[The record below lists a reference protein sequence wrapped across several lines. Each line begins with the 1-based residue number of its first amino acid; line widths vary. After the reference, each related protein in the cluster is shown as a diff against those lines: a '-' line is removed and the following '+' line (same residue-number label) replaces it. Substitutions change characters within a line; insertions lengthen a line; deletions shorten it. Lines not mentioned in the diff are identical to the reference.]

1 MSEEPEGDIE
11 TGNAPVAPI
20 VNNFN
25 SASLLTSTR
34 ANAVP
39 LYVIVGLS
47 VYVFVSAVFAAIFP
61 PTNSTAWPTFQDFIR
76 VLKTGG
82 TGGDMISQV
91 QESPEASG
99 KRKRGS
105 QPRDYFALPIAFTK
119 LCSQEWYPR
128 LAQSAKDL
136 ITEIF
141 SYMSSDRP
149 ALRPSTPVAAAAA
162 AMRVIT
168 PENADLATDLV
179 MEETA
184 SDIDLSEP
192 YWQAA
197 RKNFELRLEE
207 FESSDDLG
215 FAAEW
220 ISQRVRGTIT
230 ELMAAK
236 EFGET
241 KIYLDLPVEM
251 ETTLMKTA
259 LEGFDCCGICKHKFP
274 PHFSYPLH
282 RAELGGGGNI
292 EGAGALSWVS
302 HACAT
307 WLAKARFVKFQFD
320 DDDEYGGHCA
330 PQMFQERLE
339 ARRAEY
345 LAKPNDFGVNLGAHN
360 PSQSSKGKALRV
372 HPMRKL
378 DLEFNDPKNPK
389 PYVNMQTDKAD
400 KFYKPVDFDALAAA
414 ETYLWTRSSGP
425 TSDPNLTNRQ
435 LPREWIPAVVQN
447 SRKGVFR
454 ILRDA
459 MRWFQGAA
467 LPPPAFL
474 NEDFMKLCA
483 SKYPA
488 HRTIQP
494 GHPDHVVGMIYNPI
508 HPWAHI
514 GTGHHIFNRGSNIA
528 GPFFALYPWP
538 PLGQNPN
545 NYGWYHNP
553 AWCRNHMMAVHA
565 NDPEMQFLF
574 IAREA
579 GAEITGNDAAFMF
592 WQQSHPPSLLKKM
605 WHCDA
610 QGRPLLINSYH
621 LLACMQAQSF
631 AGAVN
636 RDYKQFYLRMCIKRM
651 LDAHRGVLA
660 PAFFHAMQ
668 FVMAM
673 A

>member
-1 MSEEPEGDIE
+1 
-11 TGNAPVAPI
+11 
-20 VNNFN
+20 
-25 SASLLTSTR
+25 
-34 ANAVP
+34 
-39 LYVIVGLS
+39 
-47 VYVFVSAVFAAIFP
+47 
-61 PTNSTAWPTFQDFIR
+61 
-76 VLKTGG
+76 
-82 TGGDMISQV
+82 MISQV

-99 KRKRGS
+99 VKRKRGS

-128 LAQSAKDL
+128 LKQSAKDL

-141 SYMSSDRP
+141 SYISSERP

-162 AMRVIT
+162 AAMRVIT
-168 PENADLATDLV
+168 PENAGLATDPV
-179 MEETA
+179 MEDTV
-184 SDIDLSEP
+184 SGIDLSAP

-197 RKNFELRLEE
+197 RKNYHKRLEE
-207 FESSDDLG
+207 LDGSDDMVYLAN
-215 FAAEW
+215 F
-220 ISQRVRGTIT
+220 ISQHVRGTIG
-230 ELMAAK
+230 ELMADK
-236 EFGET
+236 EFVET
-241 KIYLDLPVEM
+241 KIYLDLPVDI
-251 ETTLMKTA
+251 ETTLMKA
-259 LEGFDCCGICKHKFP
+259 AQEGFDCCGICKQKFP
-274 PHFSYPLH
+274 QHFSFQLH

-292 EGAGALSWVS
+292 EGAGALSWVC

-307 WLAKARFVKFQFD
+307 WLAKARFVKYQFD
-320 DDDEYGGHCA
+320 DDDKDGGHCS
-330 PQMFQERLE
+330 PQMFQERLKQ
-339 ARRAEY
+339 RRVEY
-345 LAKPNDFGVNLGAHN
+345 LNKPNDFGVNLGAHN
-360 PSQSSKGKALRV
+360 SSPAVNGNIHAVRS
-372 HPMRKL
+372 L

-389 PYVNMQTDKAD
+389 PYVNVQTGPAD
-400 KFYKPVDFDALAAA
+400 MFYKPVNFDALKAA
-414 ETYLWTRSSGP
+414 ETYLWTRSSSP
-425 TSDPNLTNRQ
+425 TSDPNLTNRR

-459 MRWFQGAA
+459 IRWFQGAV

-483 SKYPA
+483 SKYAA

-508 HPWAHI
+508 PWAHI

-528 GPFFALYPWP
+528 GPFFALYPY
-538 PLGQNPN
+538 PLHGHYGN

-592 WQQSHPPSLLKKM
+592 WQQSHPPSLLKKL

-668 FVMAM
+668 FVMGM